1 MSGHTRRAGL
11 LGLAEKGLTR
21 RTGLLGMVSTI
32 ASPCNPEYLDAVQSP
47 SGNKGAKTLALIAQ
61 LLARHRLGRDA
72 I

>member
-1 MSGHTRRAGL
+1 MQVLSVQSQTCQVRPG
-11 LGLAEKGLTR
+11 
-21 RTGLLGMVSTI
+21 
-32 ASPCNPEYLDAVQSP
+32 YLDAVPSQ